1 MLDPVYLDHVSDD
14 IVELYSALDQAVVRD
29 IVRRLAKAETMT
41 ESARWQILRA
51 QDSGLLYD
59 EIIKEASKISNA
71 SENQVRMIFE
81 DAGITA
87 TTYDRQIYEAAGLSP
102 PPLKMSPAALGVLN
116 AGLSKT
122 NGYLHNLTM
131 TTASQ
136 AQQTY
141 IRVATMAEMQIES
154 GAFDY
159 VTAIRQAIRGAACD
173 GAKVAYPSGHID
185 RLDVAV
191 RRAVLTGV
199 GQTTGQ
205 IGLAYAEDMG
215 CDLMEITAHAGAR
228 PSHAEWQG
236 KVVSLSGRMG
246 YLSLGAIGYGTG
258 AGFKGWNCRHDWFP
272 YYEGISESAYPR
284 SEIERLNNQ
293 TVPYDGDDIPLYEAT
308 QMQRRMERRIRET
321 KRELSGLN
329 EGIKAAKTNELRNAL
344 RADFV
349 SSSVRLKNQE
359 AALKEFLRGTGL
371 RDDCARIQTHGF
383 GRSEAQKAVHAAKR
397 NKERQEYI
405 KNIKPQSP

>member
-87 TTYDRQIYEAAGLSP
+87 TTYDKRIYEAAGLSP

-236 KVVSLSGRMG
+236 KVVSLSGRKG
-246 YLSLGAIGYGTG
+246 YLSLGTIGYGTG

-272 YYEGISESAYPR
+272 FFEGVSESVYPR
-284 SEIERLNNQ
+284 SEIERMNNASV
-293 TVPYDGDDIPLYEAT
+293 TINGENISLYEA
-308 QMQRRMERRIRET
+308 MQKQRKMERTIRTT
-321 KRELSGLN
+321 KRELVGIE
-329 EGIKAAKTNELRNAL
+329 EGIKTSKNDDLRNAL
-344 RADFV
+344 RNDFN
-349 SSSVRLKNQE
+349 SAAVRLKKQE
-359 AALKEFLRGTGL
+359 KTLKEFLHKAGL
-371 RDDCARIQTHGF
+371 DNDSARVQVRGF
-383 GRSEAQKAVHAAKR
+383 GHGQAQKAISADKKYDP
-397 NKERQEYI
+397 NL
-405 KNIKPQSP
+405 